1 MKKLNYETV
10 NISVHWEDDDC
21 IGDRD
26 FDQEEEAVAFAKR
39 LLTQGYTVKVQR
51 TQNIIL
57 EFENSTT
64 SASDGMNRPD

>member
-10 NISVHWEDDDC
+10 KISVRWENDDY

-26 FDQEEEAVAFAKR
+26 FSQEEEAVVFAKR
-39 LLTQGYTVKVQR
+39 LLTQGYTIRVQR

-57 EFENSTT
+57 T
-64 SASDGMNRPD
+64 